1 MLRQIFDP
9 QDMRS
14 VLRNWEELAIDVLR
28 HLHNQVAV
36 APSDAK
42 ARALLDEVL
51 AYPGVPAEWRTRELG
66 STPHPLL
73 NTVFGRDDLELRFFS
88 TITTFGT
95 PHDVTLDELRIE
107 CSFPADDATAEFCRK
122 TMSD

>member
-1 MLRQIFDP
+1 MQR
-9 QDMRS
+9 RE
-14 VLRNWEELAIDVLR
+14 R
-28 HLHNQVAV
+28 
-36 APSDAK
+36 
-42 ARALLDEVL
+42 LLDEVL

-66 STPHPLL
+66 STPQPLL